1 MGKST
6 LINIGVLF
14 LRPACQCRLMR
25 YHTRSRLSEHMF
37 ETPEGFLLCPGVA
50 IARTGAQPYAAGE
63 VDEDVAGNADAVV
76 MLRDEGEVFAPE
88 AMASF
93 EGKPLVIGHPDEDVN
108 PDNWK
113 ELAVGHVQNVR
124 RGEGPD
130 ADLLVADILVTDA
143 EAIRLIRKEGL
154 RELSCGYDAENE
166 AVRPG
171 VGRQTNIVG
180 NHVALVPRGRCGA
193 RCRIND
199 RKARMKPKRN
209 WLDRVMQNPKVRKA
223 IKDAEEELKA
233 QDEECPNRDED
244 NPQAA
249 TDEGDPVMEKLDEML
264 VLLRTLVE
272 GNATADEGDPQAAT
286 DDDPT
291 MTGDGEGPADIG
303 DEDEAANTG
312 DEDEPARTTD
322 RAMRRRMADADTL
335 SRAAVLAPRHAFKTT
350 DRDCTVKRIALRDAC
365 RDKGISRV
373 VDACLRGSNLDRCDC
388 VTLDAAFIAAS
399 EVAASRNNRRT
410 ADALTRTTV
419 RDFGKSVTPADI
431 NKANR
436 DFYAKRS

>member
-1 MGKST
+1 
-6 LINIGVLF
+6 
-14 LRPACQCRLMR
+14 MR
-25 YHTRSRLSEHMF
+25 YHTFSQLSEHMF

-50 IARTGAQPYAAGE
+50 IARTGAQPYAAEE
-63 VDEDVAGNADAVV
+63 VDEGVAGSADAVV
-76 MLRDEGEVFAPE
+76 MLRDEDEVFAPE

-93 EGKPLVIGHPDEDVN
+93 EGKPLVVEHPDEDVT
-108 PDNWK
+108 PDNWRK
-113 ELAVGHVQNVR
+113 LAVGHVQNVR
-124 RGEGPD
+124 RGEGLD
-130 ADLLVADILVTDA
+130 ADLLVADLLVTDA
-143 EAIRLIRKEGL
+143 DAIRLIREEGL

-180 NHVALVPRGRCGA
+180 NHVALVPRGRCGT

-233 QDEECPNRDED
+233 QDEACPNRDED
-244 NPQAA
+244 NPQTTPA
-249 TDEGDPVMEKLDEML
+249 TDEGDPVMERLDELL

-272 GNATADEGDPQAAT
+272 GKPTADEDDPQATT
-286 DDDPT
+286 DDGPV
-291 MTGDGEGPADIG
+291 MTGDGEDPV
-303 DEDEAANTG
+303 NTG
-312 DEDEPARTTD
+312 DEDGTTTTEDEDEAARTTD
-322 RAMRRRMADADTL
+322 RAMRRRMADVDTL
-335 SRAAVLAPRHAFKTT
+335 SRAAVLAPRHAFRTT
-350 DRDCTVKRIALRDAC
+350 DRDCAVKRIALRDAC
-365 RDKGISRV
+365 RDKSISRV
-373 VDACLRGSNLDRCDC
+373 VDACLRGAPLDRCDC

-410 ADALTRTTV
+410 ADALTKTGV
-419 RDFGKSVTPADI
+419 RNFGKPVSPADI

-436 DFYAKRS
+436 DFYKRG